1 MRIMTSLLV
10 ILLFI
15 SCQEY
20 KVELSKDLNSF
31 QCPQK
36 DNCLSSKETGE
47 NNILYFKMMGED
59 ESQNI
64 LNISKLVKKLDSASI
79 KTIEKNYLHI
89 EKDGVHVEFLANRG
103 ERKIHIRSQ
112 ASKSSLTGSSNGKKL
127 IEEIR
132 FKFYQNDY

>member
-1 MRIMTSLLV
+1 MRIVSSLLV
-10 ILLFI
+10 LFVLA

-20 KVELSKDLNSF
+20 KVELSKDLNKF

-36 DNCLSSKETGE
+36 DNCLSSKDTGE
-47 NNILYFKMMGED
+47 SNILYFKMMGED

-64 LNISKLVKKLDSASI
+64 LNISKLVKKLDAVSI
-79 KTIEKNYLHI
+79 KTIEKNYLHV
-89 EKDGVHVEFLANRG
+89 EKDGVHLEFLANRG
-103 ERKIHIRSQ
+103 DRKIHIRSQ
-112 ASKSSLTGSSNGKKL
+112 ASKSSLTGSNNGKKL